1 MPVSSIIYHWFSIK
15 SKKEI
20 HQLSNYATFI
30 TIYTKSG
37 FHSNKNLNVNYMI
50 NMFGIGSIKKFTFM
64 MLKMR
69 TSPKNVLQRK
79 QYHSSSCSCNI
90 CLHTQRQLLRGT
102 RLARLQKNIDF
113 VDFHRLAWRHKVSA
127 NRYICMQIIPQ
138 FMIFVLCIHTP

>member
-1 MPVSSIIYHWFSIK
+1 MQLFLKLYG
-15 SKKEI
+15 EI

-69 TSPKNVLQRK
+69 TSPKNVL
-79 QYHSSSCSCNI
+79 
-90 CLHTQRQLLRGT
+90 
-102 RLARLQKNIDF
+102 
-113 VDFHRLAWRHKVSA
+113 
-127 NRYICMQIIPQ
+127 
-138 FMIFVLCIHTP
+138 